1 MGSIRCIPPPAVP
14 PKDPGGLEGL
24 LGRISRL
31 EAQIA
36 DLEAQV
42 TARDQLLGIAAHE
55 LRNPVHAMGLQIEV
69 AFQMAS
75 ARGDRA
81 LADRLQQVDRALQW
95 FLRRCSVMLDLSRMA
110 NGLQSLDIG
119 TVDIREVLRHVED
132 VYLPQSQLNDS
143 PLHIECNGELIGRWN
158 SLALEQALG
167 NLVSN
172 AIKFG
177 AGAPVVVTASDAGN
191 DIVKIQVTDRGSGIP
206 KADQDMM
213 QSDFNELM
221 RNTAIG
227 RGGFGGGLWLARNL
241 LEAHGG
247 YLEVSSANDSG
258 STFTTY
264 LPKTSP
270 PIAAVG

>member
-1 MGSIRCIPPPAVP
+1 MAALPG
-14 PKDPGGLEGL
+14 DPGDQEAL
-24 LGRISRL
+24 LDRISQL

-36 DLEAQV
+36 DLEGQV
-42 TARDQLLGIAAHE
+42 MARNQLLGIAAHE
-55 LRNPVHAMGLQIEV
+55 LRNPIHAIGLQV
-69 AFQMAS
+69 GAVLQMALE
-75 ARGDRA
+75 RGDRA
-81 LADRLQQVDRALQW
+81 LADRLKQVDRALQW

-110 NGLQSLDIG
+110 NGLQNLDFG

-132 VYLPQSQLNDS
+132 AYLPQSQLNDS
-143 PLHIECNGELIGRWN
+143 PLHIECEGELIGKWN
-158 SLALEQALG
+158 SLALEQAFG

-172 AIKFG
+172 AIRFG
-177 AGAPVVVTASDAGN
+177 AGAPVVVTASNAGN
-191 DIVKIQVTDRGSGIP
+191 DIVKIQVSDRGAGIP
-206 KADQDMM
+206 WADQEMM
-213 QSDFNELM
+213 LGDFAELM
-221 RNTAIG
+221 RHTDIR

-264 LPKTSP
+264 LPKFSP